1 MSQQGTDSANKSFT
15 TAPEEP
21 SHAEMAFHVEIDT
34 MMAGAAHDANGD
46 LRSVS
51 EARSRSDWPEWQ

>member
-1 MSQQGTDSANKSFT
+1 MSQQGTDSANESFT

-34 MMAGAAHDANGD
+34 TMAVAAHNANGD
-46 LRSVS
+46 
-51 EARSRSDWPEWQ
+51 P